1 MKRRPLCL
9 YPLCRGL
16 CAAGAALFLAAVPLA
31 TAQETEP
38 PAPEPQET
46 GRPFTEILPRFKNQA
61 VVLEISARVVERNQ
75 EVVWH
80 EAHEKVTI
88 PGRPVGLKL
97 VGANVVVAVQFTP
110 YLRRKGKNL
119 LVAQGQIWVNVP
131 NQGIS
136 YQTSMQ
142 TIPLEFDEPVYFFP
156 LGQQSGGDSA
166 FIEVMLTLRPYDE
179 QAIPKEEG
187 AAVNVPPGE
196 NR

>member
-1 MKRRPLCL
+1 MKRRPPCL
-9 YPLCRGL
+9 YPLRRWL
-16 CAAGAALFLAAVPLA
+16 CAAGALLFIAAAPLIP
-31 TAQETEP
+31 AQETEP
-38 PAPEPQET
+38 PPPEPKET
-46 GRPFTEILPRFKNQA
+46 ERPFTEILPRFKNQA
-61 VVLEISARVVERNQ
+61 VVLQISARVVEQNQ

-156 LGQQSGGDSA
+156 LGQHNEGDSA
-166 FIEVMLTLRPYDE
+166 FIEVMLTLHPYNE
-179 QAIPKEEG
+179 TAIPKEDG
-187 AAVNVPPGE
+187 STANLPAGE